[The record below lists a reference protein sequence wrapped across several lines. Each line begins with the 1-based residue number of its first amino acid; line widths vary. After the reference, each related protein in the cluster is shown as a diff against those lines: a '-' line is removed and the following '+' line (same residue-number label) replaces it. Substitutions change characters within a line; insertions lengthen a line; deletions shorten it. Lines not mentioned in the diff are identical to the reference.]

1 MLRRVLRC
9 LVRCVRVCSSA
20 KREQL
25 LFNHSN
31 HSIQSFNNS
40 NHSNNVGTED
50 WCNVA
55 NVPGLSNRNSHH
67 CLLRWKCRLDPDIK
81 FGYWMAEEDLRLL
94 MSARAYHGHKSEDQP
109 WSEIGVQIP
118 GRVGAQCAERFKKN
132 LNPNIKKTTKWTST
146 EQKKFRRLSIEYVI
160 FVVRHYISPTTT
172 SSRTDTEQR
181 VGLKLRLTWVH
192 ERIGVVFNI
201 KKLSRNK
208 KLQRRKTK
216 NFRKEEEK
224 IRWFPWRD
232 TRHI

>member
-1 MLRRVLRC
+1 MCFGRVLRC
-9 LVRCVRVCSSA
+9 LRRSVRGVFE
-20 KREQL
+20 REAREFNLHYSITQITRS
-25 LFNHSN
+25 FNHSII
-31 HSIQSFNNS
+31 SSFENT
-40 NHSNNVGTED
+40 GTED

-109 WSEIGVQIP
+109 WSEISVQIP

-146 EQKKFRRLSIEYVI
+146 EQKKFQKSIGTFSSSLFVI
-160 FVVRHYISPTTT
+160 ISPTTNIENRYGT
-172 SSRTDTEQR
+172 KSWSKIAAHVGSRTN
-181 VGLKLRLTWVH
+181 RLC
-192 ERIGVVFNI
+192 VFNI

-208 KLQRRKTK
+208 RCCGKKTSGKKRK
-216 NFRKEEEK
+216 R
-224 IRWFPWRD
+224 
-232 TRHI
+232 